1 MTRYTRKDIN
11 ELMDAMCHQLG
22 VEFSTE
28 SVPPSR
34 AIYLDYNPTYGG
46 YQIRQSM
53 GIMGSRSYTTI
64 TDRRFSPSELAN
76 HISFSLAMVNLS
88 KKEEKHR

>member
-11 ELMDAMCHQLG
+11 ELMDAMCLAFG
-22 VEFSTE
+22 IRFSTE
-28 SVPPSR
+28 SVPSDR

-53 GIMGSRSYTTI
+53 TVEGSRSYMTI
-64 TDRRFSPSELAN
+64 TDRRFSPMELAE
-76 HISFSLAMVNLS
+76 HISFSLAMLNLS
-88 KKEEKHR
+88 QKEVKHQ

>member
-11 ELMDAMCHQLG
+11 ELMGAMCDQLG

-28 SVPPSR
+28 STPPER

-53 GIMGSRSYTTI
+53 TVEGSRSYMTI
-64 TDRRFSPSELAN
+64 TDRRFSPMELAE
-76 HISFSLAMVNLS
+76 HISFSLAMLNLS
-88 KKEEKHR
+88 QREVKHR

>member
-53 GIMGSRSYTTI
+53 EVIGSWSYMTI